1 VQLGLPQSHIQLK
14 SEVFWF
20 VLLHVI
26 SWIVLVFLDKR
37 NFAQKVGR
45 NVEFGFADVRRW
57 LCPAGRVTLNMG
69 SAPGPAFGSASIRAK
84 PAPAAQP
91 RIIQHLLR
99 RGKATASHRTA
110 KP

>member
-1 VQLGLPQSHIQLK
+1 MQLGLPQSHNQLK

-45 NVEFGFADVRRW
+45 NVEFGFAARCEAVALPRRK
-57 LCPAGRVTLNMG
+57 GD
-69 SAPGPAFGSASIRAK
+69 S
-84 PAPAAQP
+84 
-91 RIIQHLLR
+91 
-99 RGKATASHRTA
+99 
-110 KP
+110 